1 MTNIKPPGRYL
12 SIKKDGG
19 AKSTKGHGKSIKKMG
34 AAELAAPIFLIRLFP
49 VTIFSG

>member
-19 AKSTKGHGKSIKKMG
+19 AKSTKGAWQADQKKWERPNWPLPFFKSG
-34 AAELAAPIFLIRLFP
+34 CSL
-49 VTIFSG
+49 